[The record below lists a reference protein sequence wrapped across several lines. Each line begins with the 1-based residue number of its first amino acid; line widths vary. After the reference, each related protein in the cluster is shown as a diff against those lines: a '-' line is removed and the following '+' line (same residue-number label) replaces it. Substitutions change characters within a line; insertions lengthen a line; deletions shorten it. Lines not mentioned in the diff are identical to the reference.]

1 MDYKKDEI
9 KQHILDTIED
19 YETRDVYE
27 LHNEMFN
34 MDYYII
40 GRYQAKKWLGDQV
53 FNVIEYIKEYEENHF
68 GEVNTDFSEPEHV
81 VNMYT
86 YIVGEEMLWEM
97 CDELELTDC

>member
-40 GRYQAKKWLGDQV
+40 GRYEAKKWLGNQV
-53 FNVIEYIKEYEENHF
+53 FNVIDYIKEYENNHF

>member
-40 GRYQAKKWLGDQV
+40 GRYEAKKWLGDQV
-53 FNVIEYIKEYEENHF
+53 FNVIDYIKEYEENHF

>member
-40 GRYQAKKWLGDQV
+40 GRYEAKKWLGNQV
-53 FNVIEYIKEYEENHF
+53 FNVIDYIKECENNHF

>member
-40 GRYQAKKWLGDQV
+40 GRYEAKKWLGNQV
-53 FNVIEYIKEYEENHF
+53 FNVIDYIKEYEENHF

>member
-40 GRYQAKKWLGDQV
+40 GRYEAKKWLGDQV
-53 FNVIEYIKEYEENHF
+53 FNVIDYIKEYENNHF